1 MMLKNHFLD
10 HYHDEDDDDEVSPWI
25 LNGMLRSDKLEA
37 CLRKRELGMRPG
49 REKGWWP
56 GHAPKSHAEGE
67 VFGKLNI
74 TDQEGS
80 GCLTV

>member
-37 CLRKRELGMRPG
+37 CLRRRELGMHAAGQREGVVAWPCTEIPSG
-49 REKGWWP
+49 R
-56 GHAPKSHAEGE
+56 SS
-67 VFGKLNI
+67 I
-74 TDQEGS
+74 RQT
-80 GCLTV
+80 